1 MVVEDRRDDEKKRK
15 VFAREIERAMK
26 RFDASLEWPSE
37 RIGMMDEEMERIR
50 HDEQTE
56 GRVKTERLK
65 R

>member
-56 GRVKTERLK
+56 
-65 R
+65 